1 LKAFLCSALALQKN
15 VTAFASRKLLPQ
27 MPLGVER
34 PRNVG
39 EKSIGDGS
47 CGGNT
52 FFIAV
57 ARALAVTSGTERWP
71 KHFISCTN
79 LLSNPVRV
87 GVCRTCGY
95 FT

>member
-1 LKAFLCSALALQKN
+1 
-15 VTAFASRKLLPQ
+15 
-27 MPLGVER
+27 MPIGVER

-39 EKSIGDGS
+39 EKSIGVEP

-57 ARALAVTSGTERWP
+57 ACALAGTSGTERWP
-71 KHFISCTN
+71 RHFISCTN
-79 LLSNPVRV
+79 LLSKPVCI
-87 GVCRTCGY
+87 GVCRTSGY

>member
-27 MPLGVER
+27 MPIGVER

-39 EKSIGDGS
+39 EKGIGGGS

-57 ARALAVTSGTERWP
+57 ACALAGTSGTERGENAHHLHKTFYRSP
-71 KHFISCTN
+71 CALACGGS
-79 LLSNPVRV
+79 S
-87 GVCRTCGY
+87 GY